1 MAIIALF
8 YKKPLKKVVCA
19 MAVMPAVGAVL
30 NGIYYIATVEWSGR
44 FIVFYPYST
53 YFISMILMAVAMAGS
68 NVRKR
73 SGNENIGLAGL
84 TLIVIGYAMTLSFLI
99 VSTTFPFENLLALRN
114 LTVIYMAL
122 SSVINVTGDVL
133 LPWLI
138 SYSPKKLYGGKV
150 MDAESG
156 YVNVFLRILLS
167 CATAYIWH
175 WVWVYRVS
183 SAIRGYKGGTGLSPA
198 VHLVLYILLSF
209 YYIYWFY
216 RHGHDIFIEEEKN
229 GIGSKDVN
237 TAMLICGVVSPVIG
251 SVILQNRLNAVAV
264 AKSEHAEEGVSLE
277 ASIA

>member
-1 MAIIALF
+1 
-8 YKKPLKKVVCA
+8 
-19 MAVMPAVGAVL
+19 
-30 NGIYYIATVEWSGR
+30 
-44 FIVFYPYST
+44 
-53 YFISMILMAVAMAGS
+53 MAVAIAGS

-99 VSTTFPFENLLALRN
+99 VSTAFPFENLLALRN

-122 SSVINVTGDVL
+122 GSVINVTGYVL

-138 SYSPKKLYGGKV
+138 NYSPKKLYGGKV

-156 YVNVFLRILLS
+156 YVNVFLHILFS

-183 SAIRGYKGGTGLSPA
+183 SAIRGYKGGSELSPA
-198 VHLVLYILLSF
+198 VHLVLYILLPF

-216 RHGHDIFIEEEKN
+216 RHGHDIL
-229 GIGSKDVN
+229 SKKRR
-237 TAMLICGVVSPVIG
+237 TAS
-251 SVILQNRLNAVAV
+251 AV
-264 AKSEHAEEGVSLE
+264 KT
-277 ASIA
+277 